1 MNTEKI
7 KELKAREKVII
18 DELEFSP
25 LRSLENELYEIQ
37 DTIKKLEQADEPLIY
52 NQYDAFLMNDL
63 RYHHLVAAYFDRI
76 GHGRTVADGA

>member
-52 NQYDAFLMNDL
+52 NQYDAFDNKWTKSIIKYE
-63 RYHHLVAAYFDRI
+63 RE
-76 GHGRTVADGA
+76 

>member
-1 MNTEKI
+1 MNIEKI

-25 LRSLENELYEIQ
+25 LRSLENELYEIR

-52 NQYDAFLMNDL
+52 NQYDAFDNKWTKSIIK
-63 RYHHLVAAYFDRI
+63 YE
-76 GHGRTVADGA
+76 

>member
-25 LRSLENELYEIQ
+25 LRSLENELYEIR
-37 DTIKKLEQADEPLIY
+37 DTIKKLEEADEPLIY
-52 NQYDAFLMNDL
+52 NQYDAFDNKWTKNII
-63 RYHHLVAAYFDRI
+63 RYERE
-76 GHGRTVADGA
+76 

>member
-1 MNTEKI
+1 MNVDKI

-18 DELEFSP
+18 EELEFSP

-52 NQYDAFLMNDL
+52 NQYDAFDNKWTKNIIK
-63 RYHHLVAAYFDRI
+63 YE
-76 GHGRTVADGA
+76 

>member
-52 NQYDAFLMNDL
+52 NQYDAFDNKWTKNIIK
-63 RYHHLVAAYFDRI
+63 YE
-76 GHGRTVADGA
+76 

>member
-7 KELKAREKVII
+7 KELKAREKAII

-25 LRSLENELYEIQ
+25 LRSLENELYEIR

-52 NQYDAFLMNDL
+52 NQYDAFDNKWTKSIIK
-63 RYHHLVAAYFDRI
+63 YE
-76 GHGRTVADGA
+76 